1 MSHTPGPWKH
11 IGGWAVYSQDDR
23 PLARAA
29 CAFAADCL
37 RESSE
42 DERWNA
48 ESAIPDSEAE
58 SNARLI
64 AAAPEMAELLAKLAD
79 DLEDVFVA
87 HGLGELEHL
96 GPVGI
101 ADDLG
106 DAFAI
111 AQVYE
116 NDAAVI
122 ATAMI
127 PAAEGDDL
135 VDVAGVELAAVV
147 GTHGGSDDE
156 SQCRQYGTARR
167 RGGIIRSARVRRG

>member
-64 AAAPEMAELLAKLAD
+64 AAAPELLAALKRIID
-79 DLEDVFVA
+79 DFEA
-87 HGLGELEHL
+87 KT
-96 GPVGI
+96 
-101 ADDLG
+101 
-106 DAFAI
+106 DASASSYWLPKWEAARAAI
-111 AQVYE
+111 AK
-116 NDAAVI
+116 
-122 ATAMI
+122 
-127 PAAEGDDL
+127 AEG
-135 VDVAGVELAAVV
+135 
-147 GTHGGSDDE
+147 
-156 SQCRQYGTARR
+156 R
-167 RGGIIRSARVRRG
+167 